1 MVHTFLLLIPIA
13 CSIVNTTTCPD
24 QANDHKMWSWYCSV
38 DFVGGVFTKPVLTKE
53 STGQP
58 DDDERAVAISP
69 FYTVYEWAECILFV
83 YFRFPLCILAR
94 QGFVE
99 LATPLAYLIPHS
111 PVPGLQR
118 DAY

>member
-24 QANDHKMWSWYCSV
+24 QANDHKMRSWYCSV
-38 DFVGGVFTKPVLTKE
+38 DFVGGVFTKPALTKE

-58 DDDERAVAISP
+58 DDDERDVAISP
-69 FYTVYEWAECILFV
+69 FYSVYEWAERVLFV
-83 YFRFPLCILAR
+83 NFCFPQYILAR
-94 QGFVE
+94 QGSVE
-99 LATPLAYLIPHS
+99 LATPSAYPIPHS
-111 PVPGLQR
+111 PVPSLQR